1 MTHQSGE
8 TCTADDVLSD
18 VELRGKRFLITGVSS
33 GVGVE
38 TARSLV
44 ARGAT
49 VVGTVRDVAKATEPT
64 APIRDAARAGQG
76 TLALVAL
83 DLASLA
89 SVRECADKLLADGR
103 AFDGVITNAGVMAT
117 PRGKTADGFETQF
130 GTNHLGHFVLV
141 NRIASL
147 IAAGGRLVSLS
158 SNAHRGSD
166 VDLDDPNFVHTPYDR
181 WLAYN
186 RSKTANALFAVAFDH
201 RHRAHGVRASAVMP
215 GTSDTGL
222 MRHLSKEELDEVMA
236 RIDADRA
243 AAGVGPLKLKTVEQ
257 MAATPVWAAVV
268 ADGDKV
274 GGLYLENCHVAGIDD
289 VPGIRDGV
297 MSYALD
303 PHRAELLW
311 AKSEE
316 LVGERF

>member
-89 SVRECADKLLADGR
+89 SVRECADKLLA
-103 AFDGVITNAGVMAT
+103 
-117 PRGKTADGFETQF
+117 
-130 GTNHLGHFVLV
+130 
-141 NRIASL
+141 
-147 IAAGGRLVSLS
+147 
-158 SNAHRGSD
+158 
-166 VDLDDPNFVHTPYDR
+166 
-181 WLAYN
+181 
-186 RSKTANALFAVAFDH
+186 
-201 RHRAHGVRASAVMP
+201 
-215 GTSDTGL
+215 
-222 MRHLSKEELDEVMA
+222 
-236 RIDADRA
+236 
-243 AAGVGPLKLKTVEQ
+243 
-257 MAATPVWAAVV
+257 
-268 ADGDKV
+268 
-274 GGLYLENCHVAGIDD
+274 
-289 VPGIRDGV
+289 
-297 MSYALD
+297 
-303 PHRAELLW
+303 
-311 AKSEE
+311 
-316 LVGERF
+316 